1 MAVIVIIIIIN
12 TIINVIVCSY
22 GKFSVLVCMMLELLP
37 VYTEV
42 HDLEGLENH
51 GLQTTFC
58 VR

>member
-37 VYTEV
+37 VYTES
-42 HDLEGLENH
+42 
-51 GLQTTFC
+51 T
-58 VR
+58 